1 MSFNKQP
8 VSDIFQVAL
17 ACRNGLGNLEECL
30 FFPNLEIQGWKD
42 YNNNKN
48 NQSWGIL
55 SLLFPSE
62 MQKEMGM
69 KKIEKKAQIS
79 GWSFWLS
86 VLDESPIAESVFCF
100 HELGSLHKIAAS

>member
-1 MSFNKQP
+1 M
-8 VSDIFQVAL
+8 SDIFQVAL

-30 FFPNLEIQGWKD
+30 FFPNVEIQGWKE

-62 MQKEMGM
+62 MQKGTGM
-69 KKIEKKAQIS
+69 KNNREKKLRFQD
-79 GWSFWLS
+79 G
-86 VLDESPIAESVFCF
+86 P
-100 HELGSLHKIAAS
+100 LGSVY